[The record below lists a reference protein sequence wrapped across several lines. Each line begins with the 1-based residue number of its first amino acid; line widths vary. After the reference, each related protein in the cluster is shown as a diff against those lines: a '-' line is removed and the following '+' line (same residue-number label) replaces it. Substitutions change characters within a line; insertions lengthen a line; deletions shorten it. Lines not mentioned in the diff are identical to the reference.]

1 MNHRKLFTL
10 LCTVI
15 GLVIPVCINLS
26 RTWSM
31 QSGINHVSTN
41 ARALITFL
49 SGQKPFTWEELDVSI
64 PSICGADKC
73 FFRSLHDG
81 QIGYLVSR
89 NTREE
94 QGYERQ
100 VHEGWELSRYLQ
112 AKFEIQHFL
121 LGSPM
126 LLNVTESDAALL
138 NSNLRS
144 SHKRKTI
151 PPNSIYSSE
160 HLAVVQRVR
169 VAPEPFMIIKANLS
183 WEDAWKTMDKWL
195 ENVVQNRTSFARQ
208 LEIHLQS
215 TLEILMAVPL
225 FYQDFQIMI
234 DSEGNLFQF
243 DFDRIFVGI
252 FERNFEEKFRL
263 KHAKTTRT
271 VRVLI
276 LWARSQYSEEPS
288 SAQQMESSLPR
299 NDSFDYLLTANSDE
313 ADEAETEALMMRYNN
328 TSGQLACDAI
338 QEYVENN
345 FRWRDL
351 KMNDL
356 ARQMMI
362 DYVQGTV
369 NEGQHE
375 TDPRMH
381 KCMANE

>member
-1 MNHRKLFTL
+1 
-10 LCTVI
+10 
-15 GLVIPVCINLS
+15 
-26 RTWSM
+26 M

-338 QEYVENN
+338 QKYVENN

-362 DYVQGTV
+362 EYVQGTV